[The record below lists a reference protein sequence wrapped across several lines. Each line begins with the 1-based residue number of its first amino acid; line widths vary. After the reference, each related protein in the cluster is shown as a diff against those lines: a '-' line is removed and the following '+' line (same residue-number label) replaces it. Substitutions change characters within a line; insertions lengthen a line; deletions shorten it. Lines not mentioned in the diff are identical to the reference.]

1 MSISKKYYK
10 DIKQDESLK
19 LNEEDVVFSSEID
32 KTILFTDGSYL
43 FTEKNEMKSQESKI
57 HTVID
62 IKKIKAGENILHIKI
77 PRIPGH
83 EIIGD
88 DTSYRHIF
96 IDEKLNGYTQ
106 IIDDIFNEKEYITET
121 ESNLYL
127 QRIGIKKEFIKNGI
141 KELNKKDLMIVN
153 NISNIL
159 EKKIKKGKRLKR

>member
-10 DIKQDESLK
+10 GIIQDEHLK

-32 KTILFTDGSYL
+32 KTILFVDGSYL
-43 FTEKNEMKSQESKI
+43 FTEKDEMKYLEPKI
-57 HTVID
+57 HAVIS
-62 IKKIKAGENILHIKI
+62 IKKIKTGENILHLKI

-106 IIDDIFNEKEYITET
+106 IIDDIFNEKEYITEE
-121 ESNLYL
+121 ESKLYL
-127 QRIGIKKEFIKNGI
+127 QRIGIKKELIKNGI
-141 KELNKKDLMIVN
+141 DELNERDLMIVN

-159 EKKIKKGKRLKR
+159 ENKIKKEKKLKR